1 MTPLNKKLLMYGGGA
16 FAVTIVLYM
25 LFRKKKET
33 TQSEITPT
41 TPVKPESPSALPT
54 KVYTKSGTRVRKE
67 PSTSSAILST
77 YQLGKP
83 LTPTDSKQQSD
94 GLWYKVL
101 EQGGWVRADVV
112 TE

>member
-25 LFRKKKET
+25 LFRKKET
-33 TQSEITPT
+33 PQGKITTITPAA
-41 TPVKPESPSALPT
+41 TPSNLPS
-54 KVYTKSGTRVRKE
+54 KVFTKSGTRVRKE
-67 PSTSSAILST
+67 PSTSSTILST
-77 YQLGKP
+77 YELGKP
-83 LTPTDSKQQSD
+83 LTPTDSKLQSD

>member
-16 FAVTIVLYM
+16 FVVTIVLYM
-25 LFRKKKET
+25 LFRKKE
-33 TQSEITPT
+33 QAPQGAIVPITPV
-41 TPVKPESPSALPT
+41 TPVSPSELPS

-77 YQLGKP
+77 YQLGKA
-83 LTPTDSKQQSD
+83 LTPTDSKLQSD
-94 GLWYKVL
+94 GLWYKVI

-112 TE
+112 TK